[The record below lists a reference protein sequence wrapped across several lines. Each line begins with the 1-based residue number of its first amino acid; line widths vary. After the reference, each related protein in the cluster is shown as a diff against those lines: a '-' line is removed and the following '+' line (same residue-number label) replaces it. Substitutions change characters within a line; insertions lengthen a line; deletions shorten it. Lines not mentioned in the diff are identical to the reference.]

1 MNIYQFID
9 SVDIRNYLQE
19 IHYEFTAPETAFL
32 IYRSRRA
39 AIHEKFSAW
48 QEIIDTMPDCSMEE
62 RINMEAIPSFHRF
75 LAEYIAILKDLL
87 EQFSRQEDAVY
98 TYAFYEKE
106 GRCFRSG
113 SKAGGEFEWVEEGNY
128 FQDFQTALSH
138 LRKNYPEE
146 SFEKVRFTKQFFS
159 GADDSDQ
166 KKLFLEMNPD
176 LEILSINEQG
186 ALKDSQPDLFVAFEG
201 MWFSFPTPFR
211 RGDILINRATENKPF
226 VLEDISTWGSE
237 EMLKNGYPQ
246 DNGRVKN
253 ADRTIERRA
262 EGFGCSRQLSL
273 SGKGKENRRGITL
286 QYRPLLFHGRT
297 MRKKQKMAGTALY
310 RRGKETGRIL

>member
-1 MNIYQFID
+1 
-9 SVDIRNYLQE
+9 
-19 IHYEFTAPETAFL
+19 
-32 IYRSRRA
+32 
-39 AIHEKFSAW
+39 
-48 QEIIDTMPDCSMEE
+48 
-62 RINMEAIPSFHRF
+62 
-75 LAEYIAILKDLL
+75 
-87 EQFSRQEDAVY
+87 
-98 TYAFYEKE
+98 
-106 GRCFRSG
+106 
-113 SKAGGEFEWVEEGNY
+113 
-128 FQDFQTALSH
+128 
-138 LRKNYPEE
+138 
-146 SFEKVRFTKQFFS
+146 
-159 GADDSDQ
+159 
-166 KKLFLEMNPD
+166 MNPD

-186 ALKDSQPDLFVAFEG
+186 APPDSQPDLFIAFEG

-262 EGFGCSRQLSL
+262 EGSGRSRQLSL